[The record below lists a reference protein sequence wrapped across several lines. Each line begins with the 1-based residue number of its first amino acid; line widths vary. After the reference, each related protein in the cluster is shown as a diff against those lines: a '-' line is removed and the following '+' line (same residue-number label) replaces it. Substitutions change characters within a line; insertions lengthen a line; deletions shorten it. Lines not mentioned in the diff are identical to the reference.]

1 MDQERRRTESEWRR
15 VEEDMARMEEEK
27 ARERADTETRR
38 EEAELR
44 MRGAVEAQQRQVD
57 LMNRLQVSD
66 KFIMQLFVLCGRGWG
81 DTVFIRVESSFGDVC
96 ESKNYKLYFPFS
108 VAEPKLF

>member
-27 ARERADTETRR
+27 ARERADTERRR

-57 LMNRLQVSD
+57 LMNRLQVGD
-66 KFIMQLFVLCGRGWG
+66 KFIMQLFVVCGRGLG
-81 DTVFIRVESSFGDVC
+81 GYRFHQGRVIVWC
-96 ESKNYKLYFPFS
+96 CM
-108 VAEPKLF
+108 